1 MGAIFNGMQHFSKN
15 KKIKMLSKLYWDM
28 DVEPEQLYRM
38 LYGKID
44 GIGQI
49 KRTDLYARLLATYDW
64 YTLLK
69 LVPAENLKHA
79 LSDQVI
85 KRIYPK
91 GLKDRF
97 IYAREVLSK

>member
-1 MGAIFNGMQHFSKN
+1 
-15 KKIKMLSKLYWDM
+15 MLSRLYWDM

-44 GIGQI
+44 GFGQI

-69 LVPAENLKHA
+69 LVPVENLKHA

-85 KRIYPK
+85 NRIYPK
-91 GLKDRF
+91 ELKDRF
-97 IYAREVLSK
+97 LYAREVLSK

>member
-1 MGAIFNGMQHFSKN
+1 
-15 KKIKMLSKLYWDM
+15 MLSRLYWDM
-28 DVEPEQLYRM
+28 DVEPEQLYQM

-44 GIGQI
+44 KIGQI

-69 LVPAENLKHA
+69 LVPVEKLKHA

-85 KRIYPK
+85 NRIYPK

-97 IYAREVLSK
+97 LYAREILSK

>member
-1 MGAIFNGMQHFSKN
+1 
-15 KKIKMLSKLYWDM
+15 M

-38 LYGKID
+38 LDGKID

-49 KRTDLYARLLATYDW
+49 KKTNLYARLLATYDW

-69 LVPAENLKHA
+69 IVPAENLKHA
-79 LSDQVI
+79 LNDQVI
-85 KRIYPK
+85 NRIYPK

-97 IYAREVLSK
+97 LYAREFLSK